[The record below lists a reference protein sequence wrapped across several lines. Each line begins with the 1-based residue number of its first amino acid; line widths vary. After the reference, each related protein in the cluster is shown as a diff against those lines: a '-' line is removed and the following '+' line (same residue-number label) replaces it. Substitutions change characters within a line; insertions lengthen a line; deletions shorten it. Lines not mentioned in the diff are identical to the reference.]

1 MGETLDGQ
9 ICVGICVRERNE
21 GVTLALR
28 QQVSRKTGKENLQDN
43 ASRKSGPGI
52 QEKHVQ
58 LHKVS
63 LGSRILAG
71 RTQRRVGV
79 REGVWQ
85 GYHRPDQD
93 AVILMQLLTERGP
106 QARFQL
112 SAYIHHPVHSS

>member
-1 MGETLDGQ
+1 MPAGKVVQEF
-9 ICVGICVRERNE
+9 
-21 GVTLALR
+21 
-28 QQVSRKTGKENLQDN
+28 RK
-43 ASRKSGPGI
+43 
-52 QEKHVQ
+52 HMH

-71 RTQRRVGV
+71 RTQQRVGV
-79 REGVWQ
+79 REDVWQ

>member
-52 QEKHVQ
+52 QEAHAPTQGKPGVENPGRQ
-58 LHKVS
+58 DTATGGSQRGS
-63 LGSRILAG
+63 LA
-71 RTQRRVGV
+71 RV
-79 REGVWQ
+79 
-85 GYHRPDQD
+85 
-93 AVILMQLLTERGP
+93 P
-106 QARFQL
+106 QARPRCCDFDAA
-112 SAYIHHPVHSS
+112 AY